1 MEPPGKRNSAG
12 RACRVGRP
20 DEGGRPHRSGR
31 SGLQTAN
38 RVSTSLHSPASV
50 TWPAHRLTPQTWT
63 YNMRGMEIPRFP
75 RKFTKPDLSN
85 FLRQRL
91 SQTIVLWP
99 EQAIPLVGYMAW
111 PNEPAARDDGLHM
124 LRSWGHGSTAVP
136 PRLRRIQHE
145 WLRVADVFHWYCD
158 LMDGRHQARRGGP
171 SIGKAITLVAAK
183 AQSCG
188 TSEASLWL
196 YWEKYKDV
204 AHLVTAAALIRREAR
219 IQSRDSPFG
228 PLGLSVNQFVPF
240 QMGMLM
246 PDLVLAVAL
255 EFEAR
260 GLREPSVAW
269 AEPAFDPQTL
279 WRIPPDINVEA
290 FPHLIRE
297 PGPDDLAILNARRAG
312 NRGKANKRQGGK
324 SISPL

>member
-1 MEPPGKRNSAG
+1 MREME
-12 RACRVGRP
+12 
-20 DEGGRPHRSGR
+20 
-31 SGLQTAN
+31 
-38 RVSTSLHSPASV
+38 
-50 TWPAHRLTPQTWT
+50 
-63 YNMRGMEIPRFP
+63 MPRFP

-99 EQAIPLVGYMAW
+99 EQAFPLVGYMAS

-136 PRLRRIQHE
+136 PRLYRIQHE
-145 WLRVADVFHWYCD
+145 WLRVADVFHTYCD

-183 AQSCG
+183 AQSWG
-188 TSEASLWL
+188 TSEASLWR
-196 YWEKYKDV
+196 YWEKYKVV
-204 AHLVTAAALIRREAR
+204 AAAALICREAR
-219 IQSRDSPFG
+219 IQSRKSPFG
-228 PLGLSVNQFVPF
+228 PLGLSVNQFGPF
-240 QMGMLM
+240 QMGILM

-260 GLREPSVAW
+260 GLREPSVARTK
-269 AEPAFDPQTL
+269 PAFDPQTL
-279 WRIPPDINVEA
+279 WRTPDINVEA

-297 PGPDDLAILNARRAG
+297 LGPVDLSILNARRAG
-312 NRGKANKRQGGK
+312 NRGKANKRQGGN

>member
-111 PNEPAARDDGLHM
+111 PNEPAARDDETSGEGLSGTRRLGARM
-124 LRSWGHGSTAVP
+124 VTP
-136 PRLRRIQHE
+136 PHPAPGRARLR
-145 WLRVADVFHWYCD
+145 LADPSRPSPP
-158 LMDGRHQARRGGP
+158 LEERGG
-171 SIGKAITLVAAK
+171 
-183 AQSCG
+183 
-188 TSEASLWL
+188 
-196 YWEKYKDV
+196 
-204 AHLVTAAALIRREAR
+204 
-219 IQSRDSPFG
+219 
-228 PLGLSVNQFVPF
+228 
-240 QMGMLM
+240 
-246 PDLVLAVAL
+246 
-255 EFEAR
+255 
-260 GLREPSVAW
+260 
-269 AEPAFDPQTL
+269 
-279 WRIPPDINVEA
+279 
-290 FPHLIRE
+290 
-297 PGPDDLAILNARRAG
+297 
-312 NRGKANKRQGGK
+312 
-324 SISPL
+324 

>member
-1 MEPPGKRNSAG
+1 M
-12 RACRVGRP
+12 RA
-20 DEGGRPHRSGR
+20 
-31 SGLQTAN
+31 
-38 RVSTSLHSPASV
+38 
-50 TWPAHRLTPQTWT
+50 
-63 YNMRGMEIPRFP
+63 MEIPRFT
-75 RKFTKPDLSN
+75 RKFDNPGLAN

-99 EQAIPLVGYMAW
+99 EQAIPLVSYMAW
-111 PNEPAARDDGLHM
+111 PNEPAARDAGLRM

-136 PRLRRIQHE
+136 PRLHRIQHE
-145 WLRVADVFHWYCD
+145 WLRVADVFHCYCD

-183 AQSCG
+183 AQSWG
-188 TSEASLWL
+188 TSEGTLWL

-204 AHLVTAAALIRREAR
+204 AHLVTAAALICREAR
-219 IQSRDSPFG
+219 IQSRNSPFG
-228 PLGLSVNQFVPF
+228 PLGLSVNQLVAF
-240 QMGMLM
+240 QMGVLM

-260 GLREPSVAW
+260 GLREPSVART
-269 AEPAFDPQTL
+269 EPAFDPQTL
-279 WRIPPDINVEA
+279 WRIPPDINVEV

-297 PGPDDLAILNARRAG
+297 LGPDDVAILNARRAG
-312 NRGKANKRQGGK
+312 NRGKANKRQVSK